1 MLLEKRSTRF
11 GAALIIFAVILRLIG
26 AWEIIAQAFRQPE
39 IGAGETPDSMI
50 RDTTGAVH
58 PSRETESVSPEEVTS
73 APPVTAPEP
82 EKLQF
87 FAEDMQYVR
96 VEYASDCKYRPD
108 LEALL
113 GKELDWG
120 LSGEAPTVLIIHS
133 HSSES
138 YTKLAGQSYSETA
151 NYRTLNEAYNMIA
164 VGDLLTK
171 LLTEAG
177 IAVVHDR
184 QIHDYPSYTEAYN
197 NSRSAVREYLIQYP
211 TIQVVLDLHRDAALN
226 PDGSQY
232 ATSAVVNGEKVAQLM
247 LVVGSNASGS
257 NHPGWQ
263 ENLAAAVKL
272 QAVLEK
278 NAPGITRQ
286 TILRAQRFNQ
296 DLSAGA
302 LIVEVGSAGNTLQ
315 EAFGAVPVLAQALV
329 ELMYGA
335 NRGE

>member
-11 GAALIIFAVILRLIG
+11 GAALIIFAVVLRLVG
-26 AWEIIAQAFRQPE
+26 AWGTIVQAFRQPE
-39 IGAGETPDSMI
+39 IGGSERPDSVI
-50 RDTTGAVH
+50 RDTTGALN
-58 PSRETESVSPEEVTS
+58 PSRETRPVATGNPTSV
-73 APPVTAPEP
+73 PPVVVPEP
-82 EKLQF
+82 ERLHF

-96 VEYASDCKYRPD
+96 VEYASDCKYRPN
-108 LEALL
+108 LETLL
-113 GKELDWG
+113 LKELDWELG
-120 LSGEAPTVLIIHS
+120 GEAPMVLIIHS

-138 YTKLAGQSYSETA
+138 YTKQAGQNYTETA

-164 VGDLLTK
+164 VGDLLTR
-171 LLTEAG
+171 LLLEAG
-177 IAVVHDR
+177 ISVVHDR

-197 NSRSAVREYLIQYP
+197 NSRSAIHGYLAQYP
-211 TIQVVLDLHRDAALN
+211 SIQVVLDLHRDAALN

-232 ATSAVVNGEKVAQLM
+232 ATAAVVDGQRVAQLM

-257 NHPGWQ
+257 YHPGWQ

-272 QAVLEK
+272 QAILEK
-278 NAPGITRQ
+278 KAPGITRQ

-315 EAFGAVPVLAQALV
+315 EALGAVPVLAQALV
-329 ELMYGA
+329 ELMHGA